1 MQNSI
6 LVVDDEKSV
15 RELFSTLLR
24 GEGYQVTTA
33 EDGEQALAELNN
45 TPFDL
50 VISDVK
56 MPRMNGFQLLDH
68 IRQHYPDTLFILLTA
83 FPNAE
88 EAVNAMKHGAYDY
101 IAQPFKDE
109 KIRLIIKNAL
119 GQKTLHAAGSRQH
132 SSAAQSIQDNIIGQS
147 PPMRKLHAL
156 IEHIAPTKA
165 TVLITGES
173 GTGKEVLA
181 RAIHNNSKRKGTP
194 FIAIN
199 CGAIPENLLES
210 ELFGYEKGAF
220 TGATTAKTGLFEIAS
235 GGTLFLDEI
244 GDLPPLMQVKLLR
257 VLQEREIRKIG
268 GTHSIAV
275 DFRLIAATNKN
286 LEQEVAENRFRE
298 DLFYRLNVIQLELPP
313 LRARSDDIPLLAEH
327 FLHKIAPER
336 KLVFS
341 REAMRIMK
349 DYSWPGNIRELENV
363 VEHTTIFTITREI
376 RKESLP
382 PQLLKN
388 KTDDGSTPPLAL
400 KELPDEGLDL
410 DEYLGQIEKDIL
422 LKALEKN
429 HGIRKRA
436 AQFLHISFRSIR
448 YRLAKYN
455 IALGDD
461 ENKEPL

>member
-6 LVVDDEKSV
+6 LVVDDEKSI
-15 RELFSTLLR
+15 REFFSILLR
-24 GEGYQVTTA
+24 GEGYQVITA

-45 TPFDL
+45 APFDL

-56 MPRMNGFQLLDH
+56 MPRINGFQLLKH
-68 IRQHYPDTLFILLTA
+68 IRQHYPDTLVIMLTA
-83 FPNAE
+83 VSNAE
-88 EAVNAMKHGAYDY
+88 EATNAVKHGAYDY

-109 KIRLIIKNAL
+109 RIRLIIKNAL
-119 GQKTLHAAGSRQH
+119 GQKAAHANPR
-132 SSAAQSIQDNIIGQS
+132 SSAAQSIRDNIIGQS
-147 PPMRKLHAL
+147 ASMRKLCEI
-156 IEHIAPTKA
+156 IEQIAPTKA

-173 GTGKEVLA
+173 GTGKELLA
-181 RAIHNNSKRKGTP
+181 RAIHNGSKRKETP

-220 TGATTAKTGLFEIAS
+220 TGAATAKTGLFEIAN

-268 GTHSIAV
+268 GIRSIAV

-286 LEQEVAENRFRE
+286 LEQEVTENRFRE
-298 DLFYRLNVIQLELPP
+298 DLFYRINVIQLEMPP
-313 LRARSDDIPLLAEH
+313 LRTRREDIPLLAEH

-341 REAMRIMK
+341 REAMQILK

-363 VEHTTIFTITREI
+363 VEHTAIFTIDREI
-376 RKESLP
+376 HKENLP

-388 KTDDGSTPPLAL
+388 KTDNDSTPSQML

-436 AQFLHISFRSIR
+436 AQFLRISFRSIR
-448 YRLAKYN
+448 YRLAKYG
-455 IALGDD
+455 IALNDD
-461 ENKEPL
+461 ESKDLL

>member
-6 LVVDDEKSV
+6 LVVDDEKSI
-15 RELFSTLLR
+15 RELFSSLLQ
-24 GEGYQVTTA
+24 GKGYQVTTA
-33 EDGEQALAELNN
+33 EDGEQALAELRNA
-45 TPFDL
+45 PFDL

-56 MPRMNGFQLLDH
+56 MPRINGFQLLNH
-68 IRQHYPDTLFILLTA
+68 IRQHYPETLCILLTA
-83 FPNAE
+83 SPNAE
-88 EAVNAMKHGAYDY
+88 EAVNAVKHGAYDY
-101 IAQPFKDE
+101 ITPPFKDE

-119 GQKTLHAAGSRQH
+119 GQKALHAASSGPH
-132 SSAAQSIQDNIIGQS
+132 PSAAQSIRNNIIGQS
-147 PPMRKLHAL
+147 PSMRKLCEI
-156 IEHIAPTKA
+156 IEQIAPTKA

-181 RAIHNNSKRKGTP
+181 RAIHNSSKRKGTP

-220 TGATTAKTGLFEIAS
+220 TGAASAKTGLFEIAS

-268 GTHSIAV
+268 GTRSIAV
-275 DFRLIAATNKN
+275 DFRLITATNKN

-313 LRARSDDIPLLAEH
+313 LRNRRDDIPLLAEH
-327 FLHKIAPER
+327 FLQKIAPER

-341 REAMRIMK
+341 RETMQILM
-349 DYSWPGNIRELENV
+349 DYNWPGNIRELENV

-388 KTDDGSTPPLAL
+388 KINDGSTPPQAL
-400 KELPDEGLDL
+400 TELPDDGLDL
-410 DEYLGQIEKDIL
+410 DGYLGQIEKDIL

-448 YRLAKYN
+448 YRLAKYG
-455 IALGDD
+455 IALNDE
-461 ENKEPL
+461 ENKDSL